1 MCSHG
6 GEPSGFQRNSY
17 AKILA
22 KRTVIE
28 HQLRYELMRA
38 KPCLK
43 PDLDTGALQNL
54 PPLPRYRRKDYL
66 KGDLPA
72 MILYASRL
80 PGEGRKM
87 SDDDDEHIVLN
98 FQSRPKSRQA
108 NGANRP
114 SNLKTTAPEDLV
126 SGGTVI
132 VALVLAVAMVSGW
145 VPLDRYSAGILA
157 CLAALAAAAKLI
169 RARRS
174 KPPVT
179 DFPRQ
184 RR

>member
-1 MCSHG
+1 
-6 GEPSGFQRNSY
+6 
-17 AKILA
+17 
-22 KRTVIE
+22 
-28 HQLRYELMRA
+28 
-38 KPCLK
+38 
-43 PDLDTGALQNL
+43 
-54 PPLPRYRRKDYL
+54 
-66 KGDLPA
+66 
-72 MILYASRL
+72 
-80 PGEGRKM
+80 M

-157 CLAALAAAAKLI
+157 CLAALAAAARLI